1 MTDQEKLFFGKM
13 HISMFYLALA
23 MYPRM
28 MITLDEE
35 LKPLK
40 VSVRV
45 GEAVDTVAL
54 AGTPK

>member
-1 MTDQEKLFFGKM
+1 M
-13 HISMFYLALA
+13 HISMYYLALA

-28 MITLDEE
+28 MITLDED

-40 VSVRV
+40 VNVRV

>member
-1 MTDQEKLFFGKM
+1 
-13 HISMFYLALA
+13 MFYLALA